1 MSAITTHVLDT
12 SLGRPGDGIR
22 VQLHRKSGEAW
33 NLVGESRT
41 DANGRCA
48 DLMAEEIAEETA
60 EPGTYRLLFFVDDY
74 FRERNTKTFYSEIS
88 VIFEVGDSAQH
99 YHVPLLISPFGYS
112 TYRGS

>member
-12 SLGRPGDGIR
+12 SRGCPAAGLRVELQMRSGAEWKSIGSGI
-22 VQLHRKSGEAW
+22 
-33 NLVGESRT
+33 T

-48 DLMAEEIAEETA
+48 TLMGDKKLLA
-60 EPGTYRLLFFVDDY
+60 GGYRLLFDAGAY
-74 FRERNTKTFYSEIS
+74 FKLQHAETFYSEIP
-88 VIFEVGDSAQH
+88 IAFEILHPEAH

>member
-12 SLGRPGDGIR
+12 SRGRPAAGFRIGLQI
-22 VQLHRKSGEAW
+22 KSGENWKTLGAG
-33 NLVGESRT
+33 LT

-48 DLMAEEIAEETA
+48 GLLGDSPLES
-60 EPGTYRLLFFVDDY
+60 GTYRLLFHAGEY
-74 FRERNTKTFYSEIS
+74 YRELHLETFYSEIS
-88 VIFEVGDSAQH
+88 IVFEVAHPETH

>member
-12 SLGRPGDGIR
+12 SLGRPGAGIR
-22 VQLHRKSGEAW
+22 VQLHRKSGQDW
-33 NLVGESRT
+33 KLIGESRT

-48 DLMAEEIAEETA
+48 DLMAEEKAET
-60 EPGTYRLLFFVDDY
+60 GTYRLLFFSADY
-74 FRERNTKTFYSEIS
+74 FRQRNTETFYSDIP
-88 VIFEVGDSAQH
+88 VIFEVGDSGQH

>member
-12 SLGRPGDGIR
+12 SIGRPGGGIR
-22 VQLHRKSGEAW
+22 VQLHRKSGEDW
-33 NLVGESRT
+33 KLIGESRT

-48 DLMAEEIAEETA
+48 NLMAHEKAET
-60 EPGTYRLLFFVDDY
+60 GTYRLLFFPANY
-74 FRERNTKTFYSEIS
+74 FHDRNSETFYSEIPI
-88 VIFEVGDSAQH
+88 IFEVGDSDQH